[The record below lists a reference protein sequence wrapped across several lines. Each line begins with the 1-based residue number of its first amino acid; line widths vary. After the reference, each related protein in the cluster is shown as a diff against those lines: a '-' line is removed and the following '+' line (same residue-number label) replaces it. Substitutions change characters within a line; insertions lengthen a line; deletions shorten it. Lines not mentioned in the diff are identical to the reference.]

1 MIQGSFAVTTLLS
14 SSCLRFIR
22 GFTKSMQLAV
32 RKITA
37 NTRDPSAVIA
47 ISTRAGRKKK
57 KKCLSEVAYYRETHE
72 TMS

>member
-1 MIQGSFAVTTLLS
+1 MIQESFAVTTLLS
-14 SSCLRFIR
+14 SSCRRCIR
-22 GFTKSMQLAV
+22 DFTKSMQLAA

-47 ISTRAGRKKK
+47 ISIWKGKKV
-57 KKCLSEVAYYRETHE
+57 CLSEVVNYGKTHG